1 MLWRRDGTLRR
12 GFTLVELLVVIAII
26 GILVALLL
34 PAVQAAREAAR
45 RMQCANNLKQIV
57 LASHNFHDVYKRFPP
72 GCLADYRYDYT
83 YNRQTAGSQFLGTL
97 VFLLPYMELSNIYD
111 QLDIKID
118 VDQTDIA
125 WWTRP
130 GCWAMAQTKIST
142 FLCPSADPYANTEG
156 TWATLFQHEG
166 RTAPGGSPTGLF
178 MQGVYF
184 PLGSGGQG
192 LGRANYLGSA
202 GVIGN
207 LQASFFYYQL
217 EGLYSS
223 RTKNDFARILDGSSK
238 SLAFGEYLGGSRGPG
253 NPDTLNFAASWMGS
267 GPMATAWGLD
277 PKSLGPAPNGNV
289 RRYPGWYMFGSF
301 HPGGVQFAYAD
312 GSVQMIKRNTPSLGA
327 PNNWYWYIS
336 GIRDQNVVNESD
348 IP

>member
-1 MLWRRDGTLRR
+1 MSRWCGAKRRA
-12 GFTLVELLVVIAII
+12 FTLVELLVVIAII

-45 RMQCANNLKQIV
+45 RMQCSNNLKQIV

-72 GCLADYRYDYT
+72 GCLADYRYNYS
-83 YNRQTAGSQFLGTL
+83 YNRNQAGSQFIGTL
-97 VFLLPYMELSNIYD
+97 VFLMPYMELSTIYD
-111 QLDIKID
+111 QLDVIVD
-118 VDQTDIA
+118 VDKTDVA

-130 GCWAMAQTKIST
+130 RTWAMAQTKISS
-142 FLCPSADPYANTEG
+142 FLCPSADPYSNTEG

-166 RTAPGGSPTGLF
+166 RSGPGGSVTGLF

-192 LGRANYLGSA
+192 LGRSNYLGSA

-207 LQASFFYYQL
+207 LQASSFYYQL

-223 RTKNDFARILDGSSK
+223 RTKNDFARILDGTSRA
-238 SLAFGEYLGGSRGPG
+238 LAFGEYLGGSRGLG
-253 NPDTLNFAASWMGS
+253 STTPDTLNFAASWMGS
-267 GPMATAWGLD
+267 GPMATAWGLNHK
-277 PKSLGPAPNGNV
+277 P
-289 RRYPGWYMFGSF
+289 RRFPTWYMFGSF

-312 GSVQMIKRNTPSLGA
+312 GSVQMLPRDTPRTN
-327 PNNWYWYIS
+327 PNWYWYIS
-336 GIRDQNVVNESD
+336 AIRDGNVINDPNV
-348 IP
+348 P